1 MASVE
6 CGEAAVLDVVVQGLA
21 VGVALA
27 APLGPINV
35 EIVRRA
41 LRDGFLSGW
50 LVGLGAVSAD
60 TIYCALVVGGLAP
73 LADRVALRVP
83 LYLAGVVVLGYLGVS
98 GIRSALSGDAVAAAG
113 PTARASYVTGFLM
126 AAASPMGIVY
136 WLSIGAALVASA
148 VERSGRD
155 AAPLLVAGVF
165 AGIVCWV
172 TFLSGLA
179 QVGRRFVSD
188 GVMRILTGVG
198 GVVLVGFAVWFA
210 VAAGRALAAL

>member
-1 MASVE
+1 M
-6 CGEAAVLDVVVQGLA
+6 LDVVVQGMT

-41 LRDGFLSGW
+41 LQGGFLSGW

-60 TIYCALVVGGLAP
+60 TFYCALVVGGLAP

-83 LYLAGVVVLGYLGVS
+83 LYLAGVIVLGYLGVN
-98 GIRSALSGDAVAAAG
+98 GIRSARSGEVVAAAR
-113 PTARASYVTGFLM
+113 PTARAAYVTGFLM

-148 VERSGRD
+148 VERSGRE
-155 AAPLLVAGVF
+155 AAPLLVAGVV

-179 QVGRRFVSD
+179 QSGRRFVSAS
-188 GVMRILTGVG
+188 VMRMFTGLG

-210 VAAGRALAAL
+210 IAAGRALAAF

>member
-1 MASVE
+1 M
-6 CGEAAVLDVVVQGLA
+6 LDVVVQGMT

-27 APLGPINV
+27 APIGPINV
-35 EIVRRA
+35 EIVRRG
-41 LRDGFLSGW
+41 LRGGFLSGW

-73 LADRVALRVP
+73 LADSAALRAP
-83 LYLAGVVVLGYLGVS
+83 LYLAGAVVLGYLGIV
-98 GIRSALSGDAVAAAG
+98 GLRGALAGGPVTAAPPPARRSYA
-113 PTARASYVTGFLM
+113 TGFLM

-155 AAPLLVAGVF
+155 AAPVLVVGVF

-172 TFLSGLA
+172 TVLAGLA
-179 QVGRRFVSD
+179 QGGRRWVSERLLRTLTALGAGVLLLFAAWFLLD
-188 GVMRILTGVG
+188 GLR
-198 GVVLVGFAVWFA
+198 
-210 VAAGRALAAL
+210 AAAAL

>member
-1 MASVE
+1 MT
-6 CGEAAVLDVVVQGLA
+6 

-27 APLGPINV
+27 APVGPINV
-35 EIVRRA
+35 EIVRRG
-41 LRDGFLSGW
+41 LGGGFLSGW

-73 LADRVALRVP
+73 LADSPALRAP
-83 LYLAGVVVLGYLGVS
+83 LYLAGAVVLGYLGVV
-98 GIRSALSGDAVAAAG
+98 GLRGALVGGPVVEAPPPARRSFG
-113 PTARASYVTGFLM
+113 TGFLM

-148 VERSGRD
+148 VERAGRE

-165 AGIVCWV
+165 FGIVCWV

-179 QVGRRFVSD
+179 QGGRRFVSE
-188 GVMRILTGVG
+188 R
-198 GVVLVGFAVWFA
+198 VLRGMTAAGAVALLAFAVWFGG
-210 VAAGRALAAL
+210 AGLRALAAL